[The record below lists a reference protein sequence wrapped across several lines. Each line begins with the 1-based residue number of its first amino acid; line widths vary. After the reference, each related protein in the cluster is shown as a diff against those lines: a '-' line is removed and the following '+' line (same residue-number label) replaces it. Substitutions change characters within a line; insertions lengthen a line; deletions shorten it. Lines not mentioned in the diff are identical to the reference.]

1 MRRKQI
7 TSLLLSSILALSAM
21 ATPFTQL
28 PVYAAEAASDAVESE
43 EAGADAGSDKSDTDA
58 SDAGAGEADGGNQ
71 TEGNQSDET
80 GESSGGNSENGNSGT
95 TDGETV
101 ADSAED
107 EDSGEV
113 SGDNNTGDNT
123 EAAEDEETVEDS
135 EDEDGSVENE
145 EAAAGETKDEADG
158 DFIFSGVVSATTE
171 GQETVPEENGGESP
185 DDLFADYVEKSFNGE
200 LGKASSLKKRGA
212 KSAGSNLSGID
223 RAIYNNISACLPQIA
238 AGERAST
245 VFEISVDELG
255 LEKTAW
261 TAEEL
266 GIVSVLTLDE
276 DGNIALDDNGYASIS
291 PEAVD
296 AVSER
301 TAFDLSKIT
310 RALLADNP
318 YQLYW
323 YEKTQSTTATGF
335 GLTASYDNAIGDY
348 LVGPV
353 GSMSISFPVA
363 NEYSA
368 GEYMVDTTIGQAVQT
383 SVANAN
389 AIVSQYSSATDYDKL
404 SGYKDEICD
413 LVSYNHNAAG
423 GGVSYGNPWQMIW
436 VFDQDPTTN
445 VVCEGY
451 AKAFKY
457 LCDQS
462 NFNGGISCITVT
474 GTMSGGTGE
483 GPHMWNIVNME
494 DGKNYLVDVTNCDEG
509 TIGAPDQLFLAG
521 YLNKE
526 EGYYSFEA
534 NGSEITYEY
543 DESSLLIND
552 DSALSIADS
561 DYSPHADDN
570 TIESIVITD
579 LPVKVS
585 YQIGEE
591 LETEGG
597 ILSVRYKDGS
607 STNVLID
614 SSMVTGFDNEVVGE
628 QELTVHYCGFT
639 AVFRVTVTDESQIL
653 EEGKCGDNLTWTFSD
668 KGVLRI
674 SGKGRMIDYDWDN
687 LPPWKE
693 LQYSYVIIDDG
704 VTSIGNCA
712 FLGGQNLITADIP
725 ESVEEIGISAFH
737 DCSKLKEISIPEKV
751 TEIQPKTF
759 YSCEELQAVVIPNIV
774 SIGND
779 AFVNCL
785 KLTDLQLPD
794 SLVSISSGA
803 FLACKSITRI
813 NIPAGVNNIEEN
825 AFDQCSALTEIC
837 VDVDNPY
844 YKSEDGVL
852 YDFQKTSLII
862 CPGGKEDIFTV
873 PDFVNRIEASAFRN
887 CTSLKIIVVP
897 ESVEYV
903 GDRAFYQCYD
913 LENIT
918 MPASVS
924 YLGEGAFWGCHNLQ
938 KISIPE
944 GITTIKKETFIDC
957 YGLTEVSI
965 PDNIETIEEGAFHG
979 CYWLRSVY
987 FTEHLH
993 TIGVSAFGDC
1003 TGLVDVYFDGTEEQ
1017 WNSLQ
1022 IESDND
1028 EIIRSH
1034 LFFSDG
1040 EREFQKIGWYIE
1052 DGTLFIT
1059 GSGEMTDY
1067 MHFADYGSTAP
1078 WNHRR
1083 DEIKKIVVEDGITHI
1098 GSVAFGYCDHAEE
1111 IILPPSITSIGGG
1124 AFHTCTSITELR
1136 IPSGVR
1142 TLESAIV
1149 LCCYKLES
1157 IYIPKT
1163 VESINSWNFQ
1173 YCWELKNVYFQGT
1186 EQEWKTIE
1194 GSEYVHNNLQ
1204 SSEDV
1209 NKYYEN
1215 NRHTWG
1221 EYFIDKAATC
1231 TETGCRKRICS
1242 VCGEVEKEEIPAT
1255 GHAWSEWT
1263 VVREAT
1269 EDEEGLETRTCGNDA
1284 SHTEERTIPKLAH
1297 VHNLTKTEA
1306 KEASCTEDGNVEFWT
1321 CSKCGKVYSDGEG
1334 VNEVSIEETVIHAT
1348 GHVLQNLHKG
1358 RKRPV
1363 RMWNKLKRFLQQT
1376 CLERR
1381 VYN

>member
-1 MRRKQI
+1 M
-7 TSLLLSSILALSAM
+7 
-21 ATPFTQL
+21 
-28 PVYAAEAASDAVESE
+28 D
-43 EAGADAGSDKSDTDA
+43 
-58 SDAGAGEADGGNQ
+58 
-71 TEGNQSDET
+71 
-80 GESSGGNSENGNSGT
+80 ENGN
-95 TDGETV
+95 
-101 ADSAED
+101 
-107 EDSGEV
+107 
-113 SGDNNTGDNT
+113 
-123 EAAEDEETVEDS
+123 
-135 EDEDGSVENE
+135 
-145 EAAAGETKDEADG
+145 
-158 DFIFSGVVSATTE
+158 
-171 GQETVPEENGGESP
+171 
-185 DDLFADYVEKSFNGE
+185 
-200 LGKASSLKKRGA
+200 
-212 KSAGSNLSGID
+212 
-223 RAIYNNISACLPQIA
+223 
-238 AGERAST
+238 
-245 VFEISVDELG
+245 
-255 LEKTAW
+255 
-261 TAEEL
+261 
-266 GIVSVLTLDE
+266 
-276 DGNIALDDNGYASIS
+276 ASIL
-291 PEAVD
+291 PEAMD
-296 AVSER
+296 AVSEK
-301 TAFDLSKIT
+301 TAFDLTKIIG
-310 RALLADNP
+310 ALLADNP

-323 YEKTQSTTATGF
+323 YEKTQSTLATGF
-335 GLTASYDNAIGDY
+335 SLSASYDYAIGDY

-353 GSMSISFPVA
+353 GSMEISFPVA

-389 AIVSQYSSATDYDKL
+389 AIVSQYSSAADYDKL

-413 LVSYNHNAAG
+413 LVSYNDDAAG

-704 VTSIGNCA
+704 VTSIGDCA

-774 SIGND
+774 SIGNE
-779 AFVNCL
+779 AFVDCL

-844 YKSEDGVL
+844 FKSEDGVL

-957 YGLTEVSI
+957 NGLTEVSI

-1067 MHFADYGSTAP
+1067 MHFADYGSSAP

-1111 IILPPSITSIGGG
+1111 IILPPSITSIGGC
-1124 AFHTCTSITELR
+1124 AFCDCTSITELR

-1163 VESINSWNFQ
+1163 VESIDSWNFQ

-1194 GSEYVHNNLQ
+1194 GSEYVHNGLQ

-1255 GHAWSEWT
+1255 GHVWN
-1263 VVREAT
+1263 
-1269 EDEEGLETRTCGNDA
+1269 EEY
-1284 SHTEERTIPKLAH
+1284 TID
-1297 VHNLTKTEA
+1297 
-1306 KEASCTEDGNVEFWT
+1306 KEASCTEDGSESIHCIVCGEIREGSARPIEKLVHTYGSWEVVKAATCTEAGNRKKTCTACGDTVTEELPAKGHAWKETYTIDKEPTYTEEGLESIHCSVCGEIKEGTQRSVAKLLKPVSMLTISGITTKTYTGKAQTQAVVVKDGDTALVEGTDYTVSYQNNTNVGTASVTITGIGIYTGSVTKNFAIKKSANT
-1321 CSKCGKVYSDGEG
+1321 ITAKSIVKSYSAQAQSFDLGAKVKNGTPTYKSDNKSVTVSKTGKV
-1334 VNEVSIEETVIHAT
+1334 TVKARFIGNANITITSPASTNYTSVTKKIVIKVMPTKTKFTSVTNSASKKMTLKWVKRSNAT
-1348 GHVLQNLHKG
+1348 GYIIQYSTSSTFASAKTVRIDKNTTVSTTIGNLDKG
-1358 RKRPV
+1358 KKYYV
-1363 RMWNKLKRFLQQT
+1363 RIKTFRTVSGTKYYSGWSTVMSVKITK
-1376 CLERR
+1376 
-1381 VYN
+1381 